1 MLVKN
6 HRSDILF
13 FFGVLLALWIAYT
26 VRDVLL
32 LIYVSALFA
41 VVLSPAI
48 GVIQRVKIGGRR
60 AGRGFAI
67 LFLILILVMAATLFM
82 AFAFPPIY
90 RDARQFA
97 ADWPKHLASLSE
109 EVRRLPFGA
118 KIDPAELQK
127 YAAEIVGGAGG
138 LFLNLAGGIFGI
150 FTGIILTTYFIIDGE
165 RVFQWAVSLFP
176 FEQQPRL
183 SSTLLRADHR
193 MRNWLMGQTMLMVS
207 LGLAS
212 LGVYYFLGLKY
223 FYVLAMYAG
232 VANLVPI
239 VGPISALVI
248 ASTVAALD
256 SPQKIFGVVIFH
268 AVYAQFE
275 SAFLSPR
282 IMRSTVQL
290 SPLAVIIALA
300 LGGSLAGVLG
310 ALVSVPTAALVAVFA
325 DEYLVKKKKSE
336 GALAAAESA

>member
-1 MLVKN
+1 M
-6 HRSDILF
+6 
-13 FFGVLLALWIAYT
+13 LALWTAYT

-48 GVIQRVKIGGRR
+48 GMIQRIRIRR
-60 AGRGFAI
+60 WSPGRGFAI
-67 LFLILILVMAATLFM
+67 IFLILVLVLAATLFM
-82 AFAFPPIY
+82 VFAFPPIY

-109 EVRRLPFGA
+109 GIRHLPFGS

-165 RVFQWAVSLFP
+165 RVFQWSVSLFP
-176 FEQQPRL
+176 LEQQPRL
-183 SSTLLRADHR
+183 ASTLLHADHR

-212 LGVYYFLGLKY
+212 LGVYYFLGLRY

-232 VANLVPI
+232 VANIVPI
-239 VGPISALVI
+239 VGPISAMVI

-256 SPQKIFGVVIFH
+256 SPQRILGVVIFH

-310 ALVSVPTAALVAVFA
+310 ALVSVPTAALVAVFV
-325 DEYLVKKKKSE
+325 DEYLVKRQSE
-336 GALAAAESA
+336 AAAAAG

>member
-1 MLVKN
+1 MNN

-13 FFGVLLALWIAYT
+13 FFGVLLVLWTAYM

-48 GVIQRVKIGGRR
+48 GVILKIRIGGWRP
-60 AGRGFAI
+60 GRGFAI
-67 LFLILILVMAATLFM
+67 IFLILLLALAGTLFM
-82 AFAFPPIY
+82 IFAFPPIY

-97 ADWPKHLASLSE
+97 ADWPRHLASLSE
-109 EVRRLPFGA
+109 EISHLPFGS
-118 KIDPAELQK
+118 KIDPAALQR

-165 RVFQWAVSLFP
+165 RVFHWAVSMFP
-176 FEQQPRL
+176 LAQQPRL

-193 MRNWLMGQTMLMVS
+193 MRNWLLGQTMLMAC

-212 LGVYYFLGLKY
+212 LAAYYFLHLRY
-223 FYVLAMYAG
+223 FYVLAMFAG
-232 VANLVPI
+232 VANIVPI
-239 VGPISALVI
+239 IGPISAVVI
-248 ASTVAALD
+248 ASTVAAFD
-256 SPQKIFGVVIFH
+256 SLEKVLFVIVFH
-268 AVYAQFE
+268 AIYAQFE
-275 SAFLSPR
+275 SALLQPR

-290 SPLAVIIALA
+290 SPLAVIIALS

-310 ALVSVPTAALVAVFA
+310 ALVSVPTAALVAVFM
-325 DEYLVKKKKSE
+325 DEYLVKRKSE
-336 GALAAAESA
+336 AAAATATG